1 MVSKAYILSLTG
13 SKLRVLIVRWRVKIV
28 FLLSQTCAELGCEI
42 LLQFVHDLVDLFIGE
57 RLGIVLDRKT
67 YRVRFYLRQIFPK
80 YTSNKRMS
88 LSKDF
93 SVCLAIL

>member
-57 RLGIVLDRKT
+57 RLGIVLDGEA
-67 YRVRFYLRQIFPK
+67 YCVRFLTLGQVFAQINVEQ
-80 YTSNKRMS
+80 TDV
-88 LSKDF
+88 LEQ
-93 SVCLAIL
+93 